1 MNKVAAILL
10 TIIIVIIG
18 LIVGWQL
25 GIFLGNNLNIP
36 LHPYALYSLSAAFL
50 GGVFY
55 VLALFLT
62 NWFFSL
68 INFLNRVFKG
78 VSLLELLLG
87 FFALILA
94 LLLAFLIELAT
105 HLSSIPIVGPYLP
118 ALLAIFLAYLS
129 LTLFISKREELSSI
143 FQGGGGPKERV
154 RSRKAE
160 RRYLLDTN
168 VIIDGRISE
177 ILKSGIIDGVIIIPS
192 FVLSELQYVADS
204 PDPIRRARGRRGLE
218 TLNRIQK
225 ESPVKIEIMEVKL
238 AGEPVDQRL
247 VKLAKNLQA
256 IIITNDYNL
265 AQVARLQDLSI
276 INLNELANAL
286 KPVVLPGEEIQVA
299 ITKEGKEPNQGVG
312 YLDDGTMVVVEGGR
326 HFLGQTL
333 NTVVTSILQTSAG
346 RMIFAKPVEEHNA

>member
-10 TIIIVIIG
+10 TIVVVIIG
-18 LIVGWQL
+18 LIIGWQL
-25 GIFLGNNLNIP
+25 GVFLGGNWFIP
-36 LHPYALYSLSAAFL
+36 LHPYVLNAISAVFL
-50 GGVFY
+50 GAVFY
-55 VLALFLT
+55 VLSIFLT
-62 NWFFSL
+62 KWFFSL
-68 INFLNRVFKG
+68 VNFLNRVFKN

-87 FFALILA
+87 FFALILSM
-94 LLLAFLIELAT
+94 LLAFLIDLAT

-129 LTLFISKREELSSI
+129 LTLFVSKREEVGAL
-143 FQGGGGPKERV
+143 FQFGAASKEKV
-154 RSRKAE
+154 RYKRTE

-168 VIIDGRISE
+168 VIIDGRIAE
-177 ILKSGIIDGVIIIPS
+177 MLKSGIIDGLIIIPS

-247 VKLAKNLQA
+247 LKLAKSLQA
-256 IIITNDYNL
+256 TIITNDYNL
-265 AQVARLQDLSI
+265 AQIARLQDLSI

-326 HFLGQTL
+326 HYLGQTL

>member
-1 MNKVAAILL
+1 MNKVVAILISIVL
-10 TIIIVIIG
+10 VIIG

-25 GIFLGNNLNIP
+25 GAFIGQNWNIP
-36 LHPYALYSLSAAFL
+36 LHPYVLNVLTAVFL
-50 GGVFY
+50 GGLLYLFSILLTKWIY
-55 VLALFLT
+55 ALA
-62 NWFFSL
+62 
-68 INFLNRVFKG
+68 NFLARFFKT
-78 VSLLELLLG
+78 VSLLELFLG
-87 FFALILA
+87 FVALILSM
-94 LLLAFLIELAT
+94 LLSFLIDLAT

-118 ALLAIFLAYLS
+118 ALLAIFLAYVS
-129 LTLFISKREELSSI
+129 LTLFVSKREEVASL
-143 FQGGGGPKERV
+143 FQFGGATKERV
-154 RSRKAE
+154 RYKKTE

-168 VIIDGRISE
+168 VIIDGRIAE
-177 ILKSGIIDGVIIIPS
+177 ILKSGIIEGLIIIPS

-247 VKLAKNLQA
+247 MKLAKSLQA
-256 IIITNDYNL
+256 TIITNDYNL
-265 AQVARLQDLSI
+265 AQIARLQDLNI

-312 YLDDGTMVVVEGGR
+312 YLDDGTMVVVEGGKY
-326 HFLGQTL
+326 FMGQTL
-333 NTVVTSILQTSAG
+333 TTVVTSILQTSAG
-346 RMIFAKPVEEHNA
+346 RMIFARPIEEHNV